1 MGPARR
7 ALAQHRSLGAAAH
20 RPWPLPSGSWVIG
33 QSWNELLFAHWP
45 LDADAARRLVPAP
58 LEPDLFDGCAFVG
71 VVPFRMQTVRFA
83 WCPPVVGTS
92 SFAEINV
99 RTYVTHGGRPG
110 IFFLSLDVNNLV
122 ALEIGRRAFGLPYLR
137 AGVSL
142 RTAGESVRFRSERV
156 GRRAAFA
163 AEYEPTGPPRAAVPG
178 SLEHWLTERY
188 CFYTLAGGRP
198 ARRTEVHHAP
208 WPLQPAAAEVTES
221 SLLEACGIDVSSAPL
236 LHFSRSQDV
245 VAWPPCAC

>member
-1 MGPARR
+1 MG
-7 ALAQHRSLGAAAH
+7 
-20 RPWPLPSGSWVIG
+20 V
-33 QSWNELLFAHWP
+33 
-45 LDADAARRLVPAP
+45 ARRLVPAP
-58 LEPDLFDGCAFVG
+58 LEPDLFDGRAFVG

-92 SFAEINV
+92 SFAEVNV
-99 RTYVTHGGRPG
+99 RTYVTHRGRPG
-110 IFFLSLDVNNLV
+110 IFFLSLDVHNPV
-122 ALEIGRRAFGLPYLR
+122 ALEIGRRAFGLPYLPAR
-137 AGVSL
+137 VSL
-142 RTAGESVRFRSERV
+142 RTAGGSVRFRSERA
-156 GRRAAFA
+156 GPRRAAFA
-163 AEYEPTGPPRAAVPG
+163 AEYEPTGPPRAPTAG
-178 SLEHWLTERY
+178 SLEQWLTERY
-188 CFYTLAGGRP
+188 CFYTVSGARP

>member
-208 WPLQPAAAEVTES
+208 WPLQPAAAEVT
-221 SLLEACGIDVSSAPL
+221 
-236 LHFSRSQDV
+236 
-245 VAWPPCAC
+245 

>member
-1 MGPARR
+1 
-7 ALAQHRSLGAAAH
+7 
-20 RPWPLPSGSWVIG
+20 
-33 QSWNELLFAHWP
+33 
-45 LDADAARRLVPAP
+45 VPAP
-58 LEPDLFDGCAFVG
+58 LEPDLFDGRAFVG

-99 RTYVTHGGRPG
+99 RTYVTHQGRPG
-110 IFFLSLDVNNLV
+110 IFFLSLDVHNLV

-137 AGVSL
+137 ARVSL
-142 RTAGESVRFRSERV
+142 RTAGESVRFRSARV

-163 AEYEPTGPPRAAVPG
+163 AEYEPTGPPRAPAAG

-188 CFYTLAGGRP
+188 CFYTSGSAGT
-198 ARRTEVHHAP
+198 ARRTEVHHPP
-208 WPLQPAAAEVTES
+208 WPLQPAAADIAES
-221 SLLEACGIDVSSAPL
+221 SLLEAHAINVSSAPL

-245 VAWPPCAC
+245 VAWPPRAC